1 MYTMYANASKYYP
14 FLHSH
19 YHVHKMKSLGV
30 VIGDEHHI
38 TWYEESIHGCLYV
51 LVKTIYII

>member
-1 MYTMYANASKYYP
+1 MEKIYNHLQTLKRTDMD
-14 FLHSH
+14 
-19 YHVHKMKSLGV
+19 